1 MRWNKV
7 NTKPKGRT
15 PEERFNGERGL
26 DAAETS
32 RASGRRIKMFLD
44 IPFYRTALHVS
55 LANPAATRLETYAKA
70 IYQQLEKASQ
80 SPDRRPLVNNQR
92 VRCATMNSKHPGYHM
107 CELPVS
113 QPCDRRWLRVE

>member
-44 IPFYRTALHVS
+44 IPFYRTALIVT
-55 LANPAATRLETYAKA
+55 LAQSRRNRPVTYAKG
-70 IYQQLEKASQ
+70 ISRQLGTTE
-80 SPDRRPLVNNQR
+80 RL
-92 VRCATMNSKHPGYHM
+92 
-107 CELPVS
+107 
-113 QPCDRRWLRVE
+113 